1 MTATEHDAD
10 DPLTWARD
18 YTPILESFREEYGDS
33 EPLAGYTVAFASH
46 LEAKSG
52 VTIETLH
59 KAGAEVLFAPSEPQS
74 THGDVV
80 DALDAQDGITAFAW
94 EGMTDEEFDQ
104 ALEELGFDPAT
115 VEVSTK

>member
-74 THGDVV
+74 THGAVV
-80 DALDAQDGITAFAW
+80 DALDGPRWCVTRS
-94 EGMTDEEFDQ
+94 
-104 ALEELGFDPAT
+104 PPPR
-115 VEVSTK
+115 STGLRGAAR